1 MEVTRTEFSNW
12 SGQYTSTP
20 SAFVVATSVSALQ
33 EIVRNT
39 ERFPSPVV
47 AIGSGHSNSRC
58 NVARTGTAVSMK
70 LFKTIE
76 EPTETDITVGGGVT
90 LIEVHRFLAKRKKQL
105 PFTPEIGDATLG
117 SVACCTLKDAAL
129 GSSSGIAAG
138 MIKAIKFVDTNGAQ
152 QTMQRGDTGW
162 EMMISSH
169 GLFALIYEVTLDVKP
184 MTLVVQNYVHL
195 HTSKS
200 DFVEIYR
207 KALEENDG
215 IFGLLNASTGKMLLE
230 TRNISKKAGAPG
242 WLEAQYNGL
251 DQRLFKYFNPIMGLS
266 EAKWYGVAVRK
277 VALQVFGFMH
287 FSFPKGRHTFKNL
300 KPIDYSHKYRWRWDF
315 HFWAY
320 PVSEFP
326 TVVLPAFMKFLKDY
340 KAAHPEFDERGIMAC
355 YRLRTEKQA
364 LLSPTYEQDMMTL
377 DPVRPITKRAH
388 IMKSWD
394 DFCSAYNDF
403 AIEHGGKCTF
413 NQTKNLSKAQV
424 EGAFGNRWERFKKA
438 REEADPENR
447 FLSGYFQELIYG
459 NQIG

>member
-1 MEVTRTEFSNW
+1 MEVKHTEFSNW
-12 SGQYTSTP
+12 SRQYKSTP
-20 SAFVVATSVSALQ
+20 SAFVTPKNVSDLQ
-33 EIVRNT
+33 EIVRNE
-39 ERFPSPVV
+39 ERFPSPIV

-70 LFKTIE
+70 QFKAIE
-76 EPTETDITVGGGVT
+76 EPTESDITVGGGVT

-138 MIKAIKFVDTNGAQ
+138 MIKAIKFVDANGEKQ
-152 QTMQRGDTGW
+152 SMQRGDSGW

-169 GLFALIYEVTLDVKP
+169 GLFCLIYEVTLDVKP
-184 MTLVVQNYVHL
+184 MTLVIQNYVHL
-195 HTSKS
+195 HANKPN
-200 DFVEIYR
+200 FVEIYTN
-207 KALEENDG
+207 ALRENDG

-230 TRNISKKAGAPG
+230 TRNISEKDGKPN
-242 WLEAQYNGL
+242 WIERRYNAF
-251 DQRLFKYFNPIMGLS
+251 DQRLFKYFNPIMGIS
-266 EAKWYGVAVRK
+266 ESKRYGRVFRK
-277 VALQVFGFMH
+277 IALRTFGFMH
-287 FSFPKGRHTFKNL
+287 FSFRKGRKTFKNL
-300 KPIDYSHKYRWRWDF
+300 KPIDYSHQYRWRWDF

-326 TVVLPAFMKFLKDY
+326 TVVLPAFMKFLKEY
-340 KAAHPEFDERGIMAC
+340 KAEHPEFDERGIMAC

-364 LLSPTYEQDMMTL
+364 VLSPTYEQDMMTL
-377 DPVRPITKRAH
+377 DPVRPITKREN

-403 AIEHGGKCTF
+403 AVQHGGKCTF

-424 EGAFGNRWERFKKA
+424 EGAFGEQWKGFKKA
-438 REEADPENR
+438 RAKADPENR
-447 FLSGYFQELIYG
+447 FLSGYFKELMYG
-459 NQIG
+459 